1 MNTST
6 SQRLRW
12 AVPAAAVTV
21 VAGAVLVPA
30 AFANAG
36 PGDLAP
42 RSAEELLT
50 DLAGHE
56 LTALSG
62 TVVQTSRL
70 GLPELPAATAG
81 AGPLALTAGSNTLMV
96 WTDGEDRARV
106 ALLSELAEYDVVR
119 DGDDVWT
126 YSSEQDEAVHYLLPE
141 GHTGGSGDLPPGPAA
156 GSAPGA
162 LPGTP
167 ADAAAALLAAIEPS
181 TTIGVEEAVTVAGR
195 PARQLVLRPKDETSL
210 IASARLAVDAE
221 TSAPLR
227 VQVFAADEPGL
238 PAFEV
243 GYTDVSFTDPDPAVS
258 TFTPPPGAE
267 VRQVEVPAW
276 SEGDPATGGMG
287 PGEQPEGIQPDGGAG
302 ADPGAGP
309 APAVIGDGWTS
320 ILVLEGVDA
329 TVLDPEQSALVDQ
342 FTTRV
347 PEGRLLTTALVTALL
362 TDDGRL
368 LVGAVTPE
376 ALQAAA

>member
-1 MNTST
+1 MDTTTSH
-6 SQRLRW
+6 RLRW

-21 VAGAVLVPA
+21 VAGAVLLPP

-42 RSAEELLT
+42 RSAEELVT

-56 LTALSG
+56 LTGLSG

-70 GLPELPAATAG
+70 GLPELPAAAAG
-81 AGPLALTAGSNTLMV
+81 AGPMALAAGSNTLMV
-96 WTDGEDRARV
+96 WTDGEERARV
-106 ALLSELAEYDVVR
+106 ALLGELAEYDVVR

-126 YSSEQDEAVHYLLPE
+126 YSSQQDEAVHYLLPE
-141 GHTGGSGDLPPGPAA
+141 GHAGGAGDLPPVPPA

-162 LPGTP
+162 MPGTP
-167 ADAAAALLAAIEPS
+167 AQAATALLAAIEPS

-195 PARQLVLRPKDETSL
+195 PARQLVLTPDDDASL

-227 VQVFAADEPGL
+227 VQVYAVGEPEL

-243 GYTDVSFTDPDPAVS
+243 GFTDVSFTDPDPAVF

-267 VRQVEVPAW
+267 VREVEVPAW
-276 SEGDPATGGMG
+276 SENELAGGGMSHG
-287 PGEQPEGIQPDGGAG
+287 DQPDGA
-302 ADPGAGP
+302 AGAGP
-309 APAVIGDGWTS
+309 APTVIGEGWAS
-320 ILVLEGVDA
+320 IVVLEGVDA
-329 TVLDPEQSALVDQ
+329 AVLDSEQFAMVDQ
-342 FTTRV
+342 MTTRV

-376 ALQAAA
+376 ALRAAA

>member
-6 SQRLRW
+6 SHRLRW
-12 AVPAAAVTV
+12 GVPAAAVTV
-21 VAGAVLVPA
+21 VAGAVLLPP

-36 PGDLAP
+36 PGDLEP
-42 RSAEELLT
+42 RSAEQLLT

-56 LTALSG
+56 LTGLSG

-70 GLPELPAATAG
+70 GLPELPAAA
-81 AGPLALTAGSNTLMV
+81 AGPGPMALAAGSNTLMV
-96 WTDGEDRARV
+96 WADGEDRARV
-106 ALLSELAEYDVVR
+106 ALLGELAEYDVVR

-126 YSSEQDEAVHYLLPE
+126 YSSQQDEAVHYLLPE
-141 GHTGGSGDLPPGPAA
+141 GHAGAPGDLPPVPPA
-156 GSAPGA
+156 GSEPGA
-162 LPGTP
+162 MPGTP
-167 ADAAAALLAAIEPS
+167 AQAASALLAAIEPS

-195 PARQLVLRPKDETSL
+195 PARQLVLTPDDETSL

-227 VQVFAADEPGL
+227 VQVYAAGEPEL

-243 GYTDVSFTDPDPAVS
+243 GFTDVSFTDPDPAVF

-267 VRQVEVPAW
+267 VREVEVPAW
-276 SEGDPATGGMG
+276 SEADLAEGSMSHGG
-287 PGEQPEGIQPDGGAG
+287 QPDGAQPDAG
-302 ADPGAGP
+302 ADLGAGP
-309 APAVIGDGWTS
+309 APTVIGEGWAS
-320 ILVLEGVDA
+320 IVVLAGVDA
-329 TVLDPEQSALVDQ
+329 AVLDPEQLALVDQ
-342 FTTRV
+342 VTTRV

-376 ALQAAA
+376 ALRAAA